1 MPSEAKIKSHQLML
15 RAGMIKQSSTG
26 IYSWLPLGFKVMKRI
41 EQIVLIFIAAALA
54 IPSYWFFWTLAG
66 GGGYN
71 KRIKPIPNPNNN
83 YSKPFPKD
91 LSEP

>member
-1 MPSEAKIKSHQLML
+1 
-15 RAGMIKQSSTG
+15 
-26 IYSWLPLGFKVMKRI
+26 MKKI
-41 EQIVLIFIAAALA
+41 EQIVVIFIAAALA

-71 KRIKPIPNPNNN
+71 KRIKPIAHPINN

-91 LSEP
+91 LLEP

>member
-1 MPSEAKIKSHQLML
+1 
-15 RAGMIKQSSTG
+15 
-26 IYSWLPLGFKVMKRI
+26 MKRI
-41 EQIVLIFIAAALA
+41 EQIVVIFIAAALA

-71 KRIKPIPNPNNN
+71 KRIKPINNDETKY

-91 LSEP
+91 HLEL